1 MDKQTS
7 YQNYRMEFVIFAV
20 ECAAKKAEI
29 PADELYRRLDKQ
41 NLIQNLLFD
50 CYDTLHTQGREY
62 IADFVLEALHNW
74 EEFAQK
80 EKIV

>member
-1 MDKQTS
+1 MAVQGDIQQGQKL
-7 YQNYRMEFVIFAV
+7 NY
-20 ECAAKKAEI
+20 
-29 PADELYRRLDKQ
+29 L
-41 NLIQNLLFD
+41 QNLLFD